1 VVVCGFTEDR
11 WDDLCRAVRSL
22 HEQTEQAWEIILV
35 VDHCPGLLRRAQ
47 ENLSDVTIVPNRLA
61 KGLAGGRNTGMA
73 EAHGDV
79 VAFMDDDAAADPDW
93 LARLADHYQDAR
105 VIGVG
110 GLVKPAW
117 EAGRPRWFPPEL
129 DWVVGCSYLG
139 MPVRLEPVR
148 NFIGANMSFRREILA
163 DLHGFSIGLG
173 RVGTTPLG
181 CEETEFCLRLSQRYP
196 DGVLLYEP
204 AASVNHRVREQRAR
218 WGYLWS
224 RCYAEGLSK
233 AKVARLTDAGRA
245 LASERSYVRSTIPR
259 GVGRSLADAARGRLA
274 GLASALALVLA
285 VVLAGVGYV
294 VGRAARPSADRVTI
308 PAPVPADVQVI
319 RRASRHALVPWVGLT
334 VCLGLWVIGL
344 SQIDVNRVITAHLG
358 LVSVLPVTFWVAVGV
373 LMVSFCL
380 AVMQRSTR
388 WPVLAAHLLA
398 LVAIFHATP
407 VILYGTLRYAWAW
420 KHIGVV
426 DYIMH
431 YGVNFRLNDVLGV
444 YQGWPG
450 FFALSS
456 FLTSGAGQASAL
468 SWASWALPVN
478 NLLWLGPVILIAR
491 AFTSD
496 QRLVWTAAWLFELC
510 NWVGQDYFSP
520 QAFSFFLYLTV
531 IAICLRWLW
540 DPRPSRRPVLAGPA
554 ARHPGRSPG
563 GWLPAPGPRIT
574 GVLRLRRAPLSNGAA
589 DSGAAASRSGPD
601 TLPPGTNPQV
611 SRATRLVLVACLLPL
626 MVAIASSHQL
636 TPFMLIAALTLLA
649 VFRQVRPRVLP
660 VVMAVVTAGWI
671 AYGALPWLTANR
683 SQIFKGFGSPW
694 ANTSHYLVGQLQIPF
709 DQILVDWVSRATTAA
724 IAVGAVIGFW
734 RYWRHHDA
742 QARKSWTRVVL
753 LALAAPPMA
762 AASDYGG
769 EVIFRVFLF
778 ALPFLAVA
786 TAAAFFPRLR
796 TRSSA
801 WLSVT
806 LVGAFLALATGF
818 ILSNYANEAMNY
830 FSPKEVA
837 ASEFLY
843 RTAPQG
849 AQVIGINGNAP
860 RLFVNY
866 NWYLY
871 TSLDSPASVTAA
883 VQRAPVATVL
893 GLAKQAHGHPTYL
906 ILTKSQAAEVYLTG
920 EWAPGVYSRVVHDL
934 LASGLFRAVY
944 HNSDATVLFLA
955 QPRCR
960 SSARTCYPPSAA
972 PRPVLSPQV
981 RTPLAAASNRL
992 TGTRSQSWVRSRC
1005 LIQNN
1010 PAQFWLAQNGGPA
1023 RSSRTPSRLLAQIP
1037 VAGQAGALAR
1047 NCR

>member
-1 VVVCGFTEDR
+1 MSDPGSTSEVDAGEIALAELPGASSVVDDTVTTPIALAARPTVSVVVCGFTEDR

-22 HEQTEQAWEIILV
+22 HRQTEPAQEIILV
-35 VDHCPGLLRRAQ
+35 IDHCPALLRRAQ
-47 ENLSDVTIVPNRLA
+47 ENLAGVTVVPNRMA
-61 KGLAGGRNTGMA
+61 KGLAGGRNTGTA
-73 EAHGDV
+73 QARGDV
-79 VAFMDDDAAADPDW
+79 VAFIDDDAAADPDW
-93 LARLADHYQDAR
+93 LARLADHYQNAQ
-105 VIGVG
+105 VMGVG
-110 GLVKPAW
+110 GSVKPVW
-117 EAGRPRWFPPEL
+117 EAGRPQWFPPEL

-139 MPVRLEPVR
+139 MPVRPGPVR

-181 CEETEFCLRLSQRYP
+181 CEETELCLRVSQHYP

-204 AASVNHRVREQRAR
+204 TASVSHRVREQRAG
-218 WGYLWS
+218 WGYLTA
-224 RCYAEGLSK
+224 RCFAEGLSK
-233 AKVARLTDAGRA
+233 ARVARLSGARRA
-245 LASERSYVRSTIPR
+245 LASERSYMRSTVPR
-259 GVGRSLADAARGRLA
+259 GVGRSLASAARGQLA

-285 VVLAGVGYV
+285 VVFAGAGYALGRAAGPLAGRVTVPAPALAGVQV
-294 VGRAARPSADRVTI
+294 SRRP
-308 PAPVPADVQVI
+308 
-319 RRASRHALVPWVGLT
+319 RRSALVPWIGTT
-334 VCLGLWVIGL
+334 VCLALWVIGL
-344 SQIDVNRVITAHLG
+344 SQIDVRRVTTAGLG
-358 LVSVLPVTFWVAVGV
+358 LVSVLPVTFWAAVGV
-373 LMVSFCL
+373 LMVSFCV
-380 AVMQRSTR
+380 AVMRRSTR
-388 WPVLAAHLLA
+388 WPVLAVHVLA
-398 LVAIFHATP
+398 LVAILHATP

-420 KHIGVV
+420 KHIGIV

-431 YGVNFRLNDVLGV
+431 HGVDFKLNDVLGV
-444 YQGWPG
+444 YQDWPG
-450 FFALSS
+450 FFALGS
-456 FLTSGAGQASAL
+456 FLTSGAGQGSAL

-491 AFTSD
+491 AFTAD

-520 QAFSFFLYLTV
+520 QAFTFFLYLTV
-531 IAICLRWLW
+531 IAVCLRWLW

-554 ARHPGRSPG
+554 ARPPGRSPWG
-563 GWLPAPGPRIT
+563 RLPALGPRIT
-574 GVLRLRRAPLSNGAA
+574 GVPRLRRAPLGNGAA
-589 DSGAAASRSGPD
+589 DGGAAASRSGPG

-611 SRATRLVLVACLLPL
+611 SGATRLVLVACLLPL

-636 TPFMLIAALTLLA
+636 TPFMLIAALTMLA

-683 SQIFKGFGSPW
+683 SQILAGFGSPW

-709 DQILVDWVSRATTAA
+709 DQVFVDWVSRATTAA

-734 RYWRHHDA
+734 RYRRYHDA
-742 QARKSWTRVVL
+742 QARRSWTRVAL
-753 LALAAPPMA
+753 LALAALPVV

-786 TAAAFFPRLR
+786 TAAAFFPHLG

-801 WLSVT
+801 RVGAA
-806 LVGAFLALATGF
+806 LVAAFLALATGF
-818 ILSNYANEAMNY
+818 ILSNYADEAMNY
-830 FSPKEVA
+830 FSPQEVA

-849 AQVIGINGNAP
+849 AQVIAINGNAP
-860 RLFVNY
+860 RLFVHY

-871 TSLDSPASVTAA
+871 TSLDSPASMRAA
-883 VQRAPVATVL
+883 VQRAPVATVVD
-893 GLAKQAHGHPTYL
+893 LAEQAHGHPSYL

-934 LASGLFRAVY
+934 LASGRFRAVY
-944 HNSDATVLFLA
+944 HNADAMILYLA

-960 SSARTCYPPSAA
+960 SAARACYPPSAA
-972 PRPVLSPQV
+972 TRPVPSPQV
-981 RTPLAAASNRL
+981 RTPPGAASGGL
-992 TGTRSQSWVRSRC
+992 TGTRPQSWVHSR
-1005 LIQNN
+1005 
-1010 PAQFWLAQNGGPA
+1010 
-1023 RSSRTPSRLLAQIP
+1023 
-1037 VAGQAGALAR
+1037 
-1047 NCR
+1047 